1 MRLIAFDLDG
11 TLLDEEKIVPARSLE
26 TVAALRRRGCL
37 FAVITGRASVPDNV
51 LKGIRPE
58 AWAVNNGGTIVVKG
72 RVVAEHRIPAN
83 EGTALLDALP
93 QDAHV
98 FAVDAGGQT
107 YVRDP
112 ENPEHDRWR
121 GDRTLLPLSVA
132 RGKPL
137 LRLGI
142 HSPEAAALTG
152 RIHELGDFNVTG
164 GVLPYS
170 EFLTVTPER
179 ANKGEA
185 LREIARELG
194 VPMQDTVA
202 FGDSD
207 NDVAMLRAAG
217 VAVQV
222 GEAECLSPHAHQQV
236 SCATLGLPG
245 WLENLAGELARE
257 LEGQV

>member
-26 TVAALRRRGCL
+26 TVAALRERGCL

-51 LKGIRPE
+51 MEGIRPE

-72 RVVAEHRIPAN
+72 EVVAEHHIPAAA
-83 EGTALLDALP
+83 GTALLNALP
-93 QDAHV
+93 QEAHV
-98 FAVDAGGQT
+98 FAVDVGGQT

-112 ENPEHDRWR
+112 SDPEHDRWR
-121 GDRTLLPLSVA
+121 AGRTLLPLFEA
-132 RGKPL
+132 RGKTL

-142 HSPEAAALTG
+142 HSAEAAVLTK
-152 RIHELGDFNVTG
+152 RIHALGNFNVTG

-185 LREIARELG
+185 LRDIARELG
-194 VPMQDTVA
+194 VPMGDTVA

-207 NDVAMLRAAG
+207 NDVAMFQAAG

-222 GEAECLSPHAHQQV
+222 GEAECLSPHAHQRV
-236 SCATLGLPG
+236 SCAALGLPG

-257 LEGQV
+257 LA

>member
-11 TLLDEEKIVPARSLE
+11 TLLDEEKAVPARSLE
-26 TVAALRRRGCL
+26 TVAALRERGCL
-37 FAVITGRASVPDNV
+37 FAVITGRASLPDNV
-51 LKGIRPE
+51 LEGVRPE
-58 AWAVNNGGTIVVKG
+58 AWAVNNGGTVVVRG
-72 RVVAEHRIPAN
+72 EVVAEHRIPA
-83 EGTALLDALP
+83 EQATALLGLP
-93 QDAHV
+93 APGAHV
-98 FAVDAGGQT
+98 FATDADSKQT
-107 YVRDP
+107 YVSDP
-112 ENPEHDRWR
+112 DNPEHDRWR
-121 GDRTLLPLSVA
+121 AEHVLLPLAAA

-142 HSPEAAALTG
+142 HSLEAAALAQ
-152 RIHELGDFNVTG
+152 RIHALGDFTVTG

-170 EFLTVTPER
+170 EFLTVTPEQ

-185 LREIARELG
+185 LRQIARALE
-194 VPMQDTVA
+194 VPLENTIA

-222 GEAECLSPHAHQQV
+222 GDAECLSPHAHHTV

-245 WLENLAGELARE
+245 WLETLSLELARE
-257 LEGQV
+257 LA